1 MMLDLEDAKGAEN
14 EFSFKESVWHCMFMY
29 VEDTEKELET
39 RNWKGVRVMWCAC
52 VLFADSS
59 ISEEIFQ
66 RTLIQVDQCAKWSV
80 GRTPTDSMWTD
91 SKCIRQFQF
100 SAVASCKLIGKRL
113 DNVVLLLQWCLIQYT
128 YSYSVGWS
136 AEAGNQFLQ
145 VPIIRVLAWAL
156 CRSGLKV
163 GSKKHQCRRSS
174 VVTYKSCS
182 TILELKLIEC
192 ICLCRF
198 SLSTWNLQV
207 FRLGILQQVFVGAGW
222 CWETRAGRDDQGV
235 DLIVFWSLTLP
246 CWECWGV
253 ATCILHITTH
263 YYRRTVELAPFSELF
278 GSYRSAARNVKD
290 AMVGDSTKAEQI
302 RPLDLCR
309 IDIFWH
315 RHSVGLKAMAGY
327 CSGWEPSTGV
337 LILAVLP
344 NVFEN
349 NIDKYW

>member
-1 MMLDLEDAKGAEN
+1 MPKVLH
-14 EFSFKESVWHCMFMY
+14 EFSFKDSVWHCMFMY

-59 ISEEIFQ
+59 ISEDIFQ

-80 GRTPTDSMWTD
+80 GRTPTDRLWTD

-128 YSYSVGWS
+128 YSVGWS

-182 TILELKLIEC
+182 TILELNVFAYADSVWAHGISRFFAWAFYSKYLSELDGAEKHEMDEMIKEW
-192 ICLCRF
+192 IWWSSGSWLCHAGM
-198 SLSTWNLQV
+198 
-207 FRLGILQQVFVGAGW
+207 LGR
-222 CWETRAGRDDQGV
+222 CNMY
-235 DLIVFWSLTLP
+235 
-246 CWECWGV
+246 
-253 ATCILHITTH
+253 TTH
-263 YYRRTVELAPFSELF
+263 YYTSRRTTPVPSSRATVLGPGMWKPLWLEIP
-278 GSYRSAARNVKD
+278 R
-290 AMVGDSTKAEQI
+290 
-302 RPLDLCR
+302 RPNR
-309 IDIFWH
+309 IYAFDIFW
-315 RHSVGLKAMAGY
+315 HSVGLKDSESH
-327 CSGWEPSTGV
+327 CSDWEPSTGV

-344 NVFEN
+344 NVIEC
-349 NIDKYW
+349 YWDRYR

>member
-1 MMLDLEDAKGAEN
+1 MPKVVH
-14 EFSFKESVWHCMFMY
+14 EFSFKDSVWHCMFMY

-59 ISEEIFQ
+59 ISEDIFQ

-80 GRTPTDSMWTD
+80 GRTPTDSLWTD

-128 YSYSVGWS
+128 YSVGWS

-145 VPIIRVLAWAL
+145 VRIIRVLAWAL

-222 CWETRAGRDDQGV
+222 CWETRDARDDQGV
-235 DLIVFWSLTLP
+235 DLMVFWIFLDPDFAMGRCNMYTTR
-246 CWECWGV
+246 CW
-253 ATCILHITTH
+253 
-263 YYRRTVELAPFSELF
+263 
-278 GSYRSAARNVKD
+278 ARNVKD
-290 AMVGDSTKAEQI
+290 AMVGGSTKAEQN
-302 RPLDLCR
+302 LC
-309 IDIFWH
+309 FWH
-315 RHSVGLKAMAGY
+315 LTFCWSTFCWSESH
-327 CSGWEPSTGV
+327 CSWEPSTGV

-344 NVFEN
+344 NVIECYW
-349 NIDKYW
+349 DKYR